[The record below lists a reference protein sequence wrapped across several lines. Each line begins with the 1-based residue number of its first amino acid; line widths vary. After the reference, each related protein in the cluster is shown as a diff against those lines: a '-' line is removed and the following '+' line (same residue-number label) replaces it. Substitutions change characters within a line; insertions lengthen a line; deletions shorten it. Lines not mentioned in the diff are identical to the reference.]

1 MNLAQMKVDINYW
14 KWAQEYF
21 DTVDRIDNLLI
32 VLKAQ
37 KKLNPKDDYI
47 IKKIAYWRNIRREA
61 FTTGNELMKKA
72 KRFES
77 CAMK

>member
-1 MNLAQMKVDINYW
+1 MSTTNVDYK

-21 DTVDRIDNLLI
+21 DTVDKIDAILTH
-32 VLKAQ
+32 LKEQ
-37 KKLNPKDDYI
+37 KRRSPKDDYL
-47 IKKIAYWRNIRREA
+47 KKIVYWRNIRREV
-61 FTTGNELMKKA
+61 FTTGNELMQKS